1 MPINNEGETQTTAV
15 QSAQQS
21 APQTTDREILE
32 AIYENTR
39 KTKNYMKWSLII
51 TIAFVVIPLVGT
63 IILIPFAL
71 RSVTS
76 IYSSNGLINTFTSG
90 YDDETAQNLIEKYTK

>member
-1 MPINNEGETQTTAV
+1 MENETQTTPV
-15 QSAQQS
+15 QA
-21 APQTTDREILE
+21 APQSTDREILE

-63 IILIPFAL
+63 IIIIPFAL
-71 RSVTS
+71 KSVTS
-76 IYSSNGLINTFTSG
+76 IYSSYGLDSLTGGAGTESGQLQDLIN
-90 YDDETAQNLIEKYTK
+90 QYTK